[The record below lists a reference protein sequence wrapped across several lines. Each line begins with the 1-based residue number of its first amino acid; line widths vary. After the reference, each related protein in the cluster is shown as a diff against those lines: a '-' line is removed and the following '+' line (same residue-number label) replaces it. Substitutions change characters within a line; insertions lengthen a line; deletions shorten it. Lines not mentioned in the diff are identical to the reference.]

1 MTVLIIN
8 KLGFAILVAAIV
20 LQRSHNSRVRFLVLA
35 KYCYFCKVIMIQR
48 KSGIIMSLQRI
59 SHDIYKSLPL
69 YRAYVKT

>member
-1 MTVLIIN
+1 MCIP
-8 KLGFAILVAAIV
+8 AAV
-20 LQRSHNSRVRFLVLA
+20 FVSCHNSRVRFLVLA

-59 SHDIYKSLPL
+59 SHDIYKLLPL